1 MSDDDKPASNEL
13 VTTVQ
18 QRSVLNDMA
27 ERYGMEPTPFE
38 QTVRAICMPANHTR
52 EQFAAFLLVAKE
64 YRLNPLTKEIYAFP
78 AKGGGIVPVVSIDGW
93 VSLVNSHPQCDG
105 FTFSWVQDEKG
116 DPISCTCTM
125 YRKDRSHPTEV
136 TEYFAECV
144 RPTEPWKMK
153 HRMLRHKAMIQGARY
168 AFGFSGIYDED
179 EGAKI
184 AEATARDITPPTP
197 PEPPLP
203 PEPSLH
209 KPDLPEGAKSEVSE
223 DFNNDDSA
231 VASNARHDG
240 ETPDAFLD
248 RLHTELLLAND
259 AETVEE
265 IFDTFEVQA
274 AFPEDSDDKHLTE
287 AFAVKNKRLDEI
299 KGKKK

>member
-1 MSDDDKPASNEL
+1 MIDDDKPMSNEL

-38 QTVRAICMPANHTR
+38 QTVRAICMPATHTR

-105 FTFSWVQDEKG
+105 FTFSWLQDDKG
-116 DPISCTCTM
+116 EPISCTCTM
-125 YRKDRSHPTEV
+125 YRKDRSHPVEV
-136 TEYFAECV
+136 TEYLAECI
-144 RPTEPWKMK
+144 RPTDPWKMK

-184 AEATARDITPPTP
+184 AEASPIRDITPTPPPAPTP
-197 PEPPLP
+197 PTAPTPA
-203 PEPSLH
+203 
-209 KPDLPEGAKSEVSE
+209 DIAE
-223 DFNNDDSA
+223 DFNDDDTGLTTGGVDPS
-231 VASNARHDG
+231 
-240 ETPDAFLD
+240 ETLD
-248 RLHTELLLAND
+248 RQF
-259 AETVEE
+259 AETMREDRP
-265 IFDTFEVQA
+265 FPGDTPMPQA
-274 AFPEDSDDKHLTE
+274 TKD
-287 AFAVKNKRLDEI
+287 AVRRA
-299 KGKKK
+299 GVP